1 MKQLTLY
8 PGAKINIGLYVFEKR
23 EDGFHE
29 IESIFY
35 PVGPDNSNLE
45 PDILTVTVF
54 RDKKEFCSFLSDDAS
69 MEENHCSRHAGNA
82 CMEED
87 RSSCHTENACMEN
100 DRLSSRAGET
110 QKVLMLETG
119 LDYPGNPEDNICV
132 KAYELLDADYQ
143 LPPAVIVLEKH
154 LPVGAG
160 LGGGSSDGVCTLK
173 ALNELCSLNLS
184 TEQLTSYAEKLGSDC
199 PFFVQNE
206 PCLVTGRGEILTP
219 LTELP
224 APGKELQKDNSET
237 GTKKGAPETE
247 TQKDNS
253 ETGTKKGAPETET
266 QKDNIEKELPGNES
280 AISKALKNLS
290 ENYTVQIVF
299 SPDCFV
305 STKKAYSIVPKRKKP
320 QVYNSRT
327 TAPGELA
334 RNSNDLNAIAFAENP
349 EPAKSSPAKSLGTPY
364 IALTELITEPVE
376 TWQGRIVNDFEAPVF
391 KEFPQLEKVKASLKE
406 TGAVYVSMTGSGS
419 AIFGLFPNKEV

>member
-54 RDKKEFCSFLSDDAS
+54 RDKKEFCSFLSDDAC
-69 MEENHCSRHAGNA
+69 MEENHCSRRAG
-82 CMEED
+82 
-87 RSSCHTENACMEN
+87 NACMEN

-119 LDYPGNPEDNICV
+119 LEYPGNPEDNICV
-132 KAYELLDADYQ
+132 KAYEMLDADYQ

-173 ALNELCSLNLS
+173 ALNELCGLNL
-184 TEQLTSYAEKLGSDC
+184 TQEQLTSYAEKLGSDC

-206 PCLVTGRGEILTP
+206 PRLVTGRGEILTP
-219 LTELP
+219 LEEP
-224 APGKELQKDNSET
+224 ACT
-237 GTKKGAPETE
+237 
-247 TQKDNS
+247 
-253 ETGTKKGAPETET
+253 
-266 QKDNIEKELPGNES
+266 
-280 AISKALKNLS
+280 ALKNIS
-290 ENYTVQIVF
+290 EKYRVGITF

-305 STKKAYSIVPKRKKP
+305 STKKAYSIVPKRKKL
-320 QVYNSRT
+320 QVHNSRT

-391 KEFPQLEKVKASLKE
+391 KEFPQLEKVKDSLKE

-419 AIFGLFPNKEV
+419 AIFGLFPNK